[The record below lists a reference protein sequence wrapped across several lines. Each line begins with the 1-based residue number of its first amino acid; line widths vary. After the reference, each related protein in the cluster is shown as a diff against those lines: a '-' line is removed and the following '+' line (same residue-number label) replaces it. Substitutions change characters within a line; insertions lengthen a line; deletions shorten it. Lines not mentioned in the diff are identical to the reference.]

1 MMPAL
6 AALPA
11 LVFLGLTLTAAVEDA
26 LSFTIPNWISAALLA
41 AFPLAALV
49 VGMPLASAAMNLGV
63 GTAALVAGMG
73 MFALRWVGGGDAKL
87 LAAVCLWLGLPALG
101 LFLLATALAGGGLAI
116 LLMTLRSAQ
125 VRPLILVSPRWVSR
139 LADPAEGVP
148 YGVAIAIGALAAF
161 PQTLFGA
168 GLGF

>member
-1 MMPAL
+1 MFPTL

-11 LVFLGLTLTAAVEDA
+11 LVFLGLVLTAAVEDA
-26 LSFTIPNWISAALLA
+26 LSFTIPNWISLALLA
-41 AFPLAALV
+41 AFPLAALT

-63 GTAALVAGMG
+63 GAAALAAGMG

-101 LFLLATALAGGGLAI
+101 LFLLATALAGGALAI
-116 LLMTLRSAQ
+116 LLLTLRSDQ
-125 VRPLILVSPRWVSR
+125 LRPLILLGPRWISR
-139 LADPAEGVP
+139 LADPGESVP
-148 YGVAIAIGALAAF
+148 YGVAIAIGALVAF